1 MFHLYENRREAGRKL
16 ADALAEYAGQ
26 DDIIILALPRGG
38 VPVAYEIAGIL
49 NAPLDVLLVR
59 KLGVPGHEEFAMG
72 AIAWGNV
79 QIINRDTVQ
88 RLGISKEAIQQVIDR
103 ENQELHRRNQLYR
116 NGQPLPQ
123 VKGHR
128 VIVVDDGLATGATM
142 KAAVSA
148 LRKMGAN
155 GIIVAVPVASSDS
168 CRELEK
174 MADKVICPHT
184 PEPFYGVGQWYRDFS
199 QTTDQEVE
207 NLLSHAKHTFMG
219 LLKNGESKR

>member
-1 MFHLYENRREAGRKL
+1 MFHLYKNRREAGRKL
-16 ADALAEYAGQ
+16 AGALAEYASQ
-26 DDIIILALPRGG
+26 DDVIILALPRGG

-72 AIAWGNV
+72 AIAWGKV
-79 QIINRDTVQ
+79 QIINQDTVQ
-88 RLGISKEAIQQVIDR
+88 RLGISQEAIQQVIDK
-103 ENQELHRRNQLYR
+103 EDQELHRRNQLYR
-116 NGQPLPQ
+116 NDQPLPQ
-123 VKGHR
+123 IKGNR
-128 VIVVDDGLATGATM
+128 VVVVDDGLATGATM

-148 LRKMGAN
+148 LRQMGAN

-168 CRELEK
+168 CRELEEI
-174 MADKVICPHT
+174 ADKVICLHT

-219 LLKNGESKR
+219 LLKHDESKT